1 MRKTGVDKKYINRAR
16 KQKEQF
22 QNLIFRKIE
31 NMEMSVETCSL
42 YRKLSE
48 YLFEDELS
56 KLYRAKGEEWTK
68 FIKEINKSELEGL
81 WKTDKSKFNE
91 IYRLLYGLLKQMKEM
106 KEQ

>member
-1 MRKTGVDKKYINRAR
+1 
-16 KQKEQF
+16 
-22 QNLIFRKIE
+22 
-31 NMEMSVETCSL
+31 MSG
-42 YRKLSE
+42 

-91 IYRLLYGLLKQMKEM
+91 IYRLLYGLLKQMREM